1 MSQQTETAVLEYQLL
16 PVGEAALMVEFG
28 KGINPETNK
37 KVKALAD
44 YLDRQPLPGMLEYV
58 SAYSSVT
65 VFFNPV
71 QVKQLCKEQFY
82 QQAEL
87 LAYEVFADL
96 LIEVLSKL
104 DNSVAIVPRT
114 VEIPVCYGGE
124 FGPDLAYVAEHNNLT
139 MEEVIEIHSQGQYLV
154 YMIGFAPGFPYL
166 GGMSEKIAT
175 PRRSSPRLEIPAGS
189 VGIAGMQT
197 GVYPITTPGGWQLIG
212 RTPLPLFRPLAACP
226 SLLQAG
232 DIIRFRPIS
241 LAEYQEYEEA
251 RP

>member
-1 MSQQTETAVLEYQLL
+1 MKQQTGLAVPEYQLL
-16 PVGEAALMVEFG
+16 PVGEAAFTVEFG
-28 KGINPETNK
+28 KGIHPETNK

-44 YLDRQPLPGMLEYV
+44 YLEEQPLPGMVEYV

-65 VFFNPV
+65 VFYNPL
-71 QVKQLCKEQFY
+71 QVRQYCKEQLILPVD
-82 QQAEL
+82 AP
-87 LAYEVFADL
+87 AYTVLADL
-96 LIEVLSKL
+96 LKNVMSKL
-104 DNSVAIVPRT
+104 DSDVVTTPRT
-114 VEIPVCYGGE
+114 VDIPVCYGSE
-124 FGPDLAYVAEHNNLT
+124 YGPDLAYVAEHNKIS

-166 GGMSEKIAT
+166 GGMAEKIAT

-212 RTPLPLFRPLAACP
+212 RTPLALFRPQEEIP
-226 SLLQAG
+226 SLLRAG

-241 LAEYQEYEEA
+241 LAQYNEYREA
-251 RP
+251 RS

>member
-1 MSQQTETAVLEYQLL
+1 MKQQTERAVLEYQLL

-44 YLDRQPLPGMLEYV
+44 YLDKRPLPGMLEYV

-65 VFFNPV
+65 VFFNPAL
-71 QVKQLCKEQFY
+71 VKQFQKEQLHL
-82 QQAEL
+82 QPKL
-87 LAYEVFADL
+87 LAYQVLADL
-96 LIEVLSKL
+96 LKEVLSKL
-104 DNSVAIVPRT
+104 DNGVVSKPRT

-124 FGPDLAYVAEHNNLT
+124 FGPDLAYVAEHNNIT

-175 PRRSSPRLEIPAGS
+175 PRRPSPRLEIPAGS

-212 RTPLPLFRPLAACP
+212 RTPLSLFRPQDECP

-232 DIIRFRPIS
+232 DLIRFRPIP
-241 LAEYQEYEEA
+241 LAEYGEYEGA
-251 RP
+251 RS

>member
-1 MSQQTETAVLEYQLL
+1 MKQQTERTVLEYQLL

-44 YLDRQPLPGMLEYV
+44 YLDKRPLPGMLEYV

-65 VFFNPV
+65 VFFNPAL
-71 QVKQLCKEQFY
+71 VKQFQKEQLHL
-82 QQAEL
+82 QPKL
-87 LAYEVFADL
+87 LAYQVLADL
-96 LIEVLSKL
+96 LKEVLSKL
-104 DNSVAIVPRT
+104 DNGVVSKPRT

-124 FGPDLAYVAEHNNLT
+124 FGPDLAYVAEHNNIT

-175 PRRSSPRLEIPAGS
+175 PRRPSPRLEIPAGS

-212 RTPLPLFRPLAACP
+212 RTPLSLFRPQDECP

-232 DIIRFRPIS
+232 DLIRFRPIP
-241 LAEYQEYEEA
+241 LAEYGEYEGA
-251 RP
+251 RS

>member
-1 MSQQTETAVLEYQLL
+1 MKQQTEQVVLTYELL
-16 PVGEAALMVEFG
+16 PIGEAALMVEFG
-28 KGINPETNK
+28 KGIHPEINK

-44 YLDRQPLPGMLEYV
+44 YLELQPLPGMLEYV

-65 VFFNPV
+65 VFYNPA
-71 QVKQLCKEQFY
+71 QVKQYY
-82 QQAEL
+82 QQQSGSHTAQ
-87 LAYEVFADL
+87 AYEIIAGWL
-96 LIEVLSKL
+96 ENVLSNL
-104 DNSVAIVPRT
+104 DYSAVTNPRT

-124 FGPDLAYVAEHNNLT
+124 YGPDLAFVAEHNKLSI
-139 MEEVIEIHSQGQYLV
+139 EEVINIHSQGQYLV

-166 GGMSEKIAT
+166 GGMSEKIFT

-212 RTPLPLFRPLAACP
+212 RTPLALFCPQDEIP
-226 SLLQAG
+226 SLLRSG
-232 DIIRFRPIS
+232 DIIKFKPIS
-241 LAEYQEYEEA
+241 MAEYDEYKEG